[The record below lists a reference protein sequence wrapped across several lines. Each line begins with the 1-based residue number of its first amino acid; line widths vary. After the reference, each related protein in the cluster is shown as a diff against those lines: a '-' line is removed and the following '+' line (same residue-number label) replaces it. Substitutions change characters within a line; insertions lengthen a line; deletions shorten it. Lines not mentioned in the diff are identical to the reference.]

1 MIENFTEDARQA
13 YVRAQAVAAQ
23 LGHNYLGCEHLVV
36 GLAATEGIASRALND
51 EGVTSESA
59 GAQLERL
66 VGRGKRSDGLD
77 ERFQPFTPR
86 LKRAAEL
93 AAEASREF
101 AHNYVGPEHILIG
114 ILREGDNVG
123 CRLLSDL
130 GANLD
135 KLRFKTLE
143 LMGFPQPR
151 NAAANRGQQES
162 DSEFG
167 RVVKLLES
175 MDKRLQTIE
184 DRIN

>member
-1 MIENFTEDARQA
+1 MIENFTEEARQA
-13 YVRAQAVAAQ
+13 YVRAQAAAAQ

-36 GLAATEGIASRALND
+36 GLAATKGIASRALND

-66 VGRGKRSDGLD
+66 VGRGKRTDGLD
-77 ERFQPFTPR
+77 ERVQPFTPR

-101 AHNYVGPEHILIG
+101 AHNYVGTEHILIG

-151 NAAANRGQQES
+151 NAVTNRGQQES

-167 RVVKLLES
+167 RVVELLES